1 MSITSYPKVT
11 TMGGGVGDYPYFI
24 QVSRGLVDGHKRL
37 FKFGHNP
44 LIQDISETIWDAG
57 GLYTYPSSAVA
68 MTVTSGAGATD
79 NGVAITVQGL
89 DGDYNEVSEEV
100 TLASTGTATTTQTF
114 LRVYRA
120 FVSGSQAI
128 TANTTIA
135 NGGTTY
141 AQINTDENQTL
152 MALWTVPAG
161 YTAYLLDTKITAFT
175 EQNNKVAT
183 INIYARREN
192 GVFRTA
198 DKFDVFA
205 AAITQNY
212 KCPIPF
218 PEKTDIEV
226 RAVATSSNADL
237 RVAAG
242 LDIIYIANTAP

>member
-44 LIQDISETIWDAG
+44 VIQDISETIWDAG

-89 DGDYNEVSEEV
+89 DSNYNEVSEEV

>member
-44 LIQDISETIWDAG
+44 EIQDISETIWDAG

-89 DGDYNEVSEEV
+89 DSNYNEVSEEV

-120 FVSGSQAI
+120 FVSGSQAV

-141 AQINTDENQTL
+141 AQINNGENQTL

>member
-44 LIQDISETIWDAG
+44 EIQDISETIWDAG

-89 DGDYNEVSEEV
+89 DSNYNEVSEEV

-120 FVSGSQAI
+120 FVSGSQAV

-141 AQINTDENQTL
+141 AQINNGENQTL

-175 EQNNKVAT
+175 EQNNKIAT
-183 INIYARREN
+183 INVIARREN

-205 AAITQNY
+205 AAITQDY

>member
-1 MSITSYPKVT
+1 
-11 TMGGGVGDYPYFI
+11 MGGGVGDYPYFI

-44 LIQDISETIWDAG
+44 EIQDISETIWDAG
-57 GLYTYPSSAVA
+57 GVYVYPSSAVA

-89 DGDYNEVSEEV
+89 DSNYNEVSEEV

-141 AQINTDENQTL
+141 AQINNGENQTL

-183 INIYARREN
+183 INVNARREN

>member
-44 LIQDISETIWDAG
+44 EIQNISETIWDAG
-57 GLYTYPSSAVA
+57 GVYVYPSSAVA

-89 DGDYNEVSEEV
+89 DSNYNEVSEEV

-120 FVSGSQAI
+120 FVSGSQAV

-141 AQINTDENQTL
+141 AQINTGENQTL
-152 MALWTVPAG
+152 MAVWTVPAG

-175 EQNNKVAT
+175 EQNNKIAT
-183 INIYARREN
+183 INVIARREN

-205 AAITQNY
+205 AAVTQDY

-226 RAVATSSNADL
+226 RAIATSSNADL

>member
-141 AQINTDENQTL
+141 AQINTGENQTL

>member
-57 GLYTYPSSAVA
+57 GAYVYPSSAVA

-89 DGDYNEVSEEV
+89 DSNYNEVSEEV

-141 AQINTDENQTL
+141 AQINTGENQTL

-161 YTAYLLDTKITAFT
+161 YTAYLLATKITAFT

-183 INIYARREN
+183 INVNARREN

-205 AAITQNY
+205 AAITQTY
-212 KCPIPF
+212 TCPIPF